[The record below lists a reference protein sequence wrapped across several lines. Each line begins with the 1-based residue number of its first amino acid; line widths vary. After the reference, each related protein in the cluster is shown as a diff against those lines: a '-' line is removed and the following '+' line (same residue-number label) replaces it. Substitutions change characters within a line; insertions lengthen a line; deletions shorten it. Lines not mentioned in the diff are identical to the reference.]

1 VVILNH
7 TSLSFVDLDFDSG
20 LVVGI
25 SGEDLGLF
33 GRDSGV
39 SGDNNTHN
47 TSDSLNTLGKRG
59 DIEEEHILNG
69 GGLRSVENGGLDGGT
84 VSDGLIGVDGL
95 VKGLST
101 EEVGEHSLDLG
112 DSGRSSNENDL
123 VNLGLGGVGV
133 LHNVLYGGHALHE
146 VSLAEFLELSSGE
159 SEGEVLTSLKGLALN
174 GGLMGSGE
182 SSLGLLTLGSE
193 SSEGSH
199 VVGDIELGL
208 LLELLH
214 AEIDKVVIEIFT
226 TEMGVS
232 VSGLNFEDT
241 ILNGEE
247 RDIEGTTTEIEDENR
262 FLLLDLFVETVSN
275 SGSGGLVDDSL
286 DVESSNLSG
295 ILGSLSLGIVEVSG
309 DSDNG
314 VDARLANEL
323 LGDFLHLN
331 KDHGGDFLSHEFLG
345 LTLVGNLDHG
355 LFVVSGEN
363 LEGPEFHVRGNLS
376 VGELSSD
383 KSLGIEDGVLGVSG
397 NLGFGGICDE
407 TLLFGEGNVRGGGVN
422 TLIVGND
429 FDLIVLPDSDAGVG
443 GTEIDTDSNTLG
455 SSSHFRFLTI
465 KN

>member
-47 TSDSLNTLGKRG
+47 TSDGLNTLGKRG

-112 DSGRSSNENDL
+112 DSGGSSNENDL

-133 LHNVLYGGHALHE
+133 LHNVFYGGHALHE

-174 GGLMGSGE
+174 SGLMGSGE
-182 SSLGLLTLGSE
+182 SSLGLLTLSSE

-232 VSGLNFEDT
+232 ISGLNFEDT

-286 DVESSNLSG
+286 DVHTSNGTG
-295 ILGSLSLGIVEVSG
+295 ILGGLSLGIVEVSG
-309 DSDNG
+309 DSDNSVG
-314 VDARLANEL
+314 NFLSHVSLS
-323 LGDFLHLN
+323 DFLHLDE
-331 KDHGGDFLSHEFLG
+331 DHGGDFLSLEFLG
-345 LTLVGNLDHG
+345 FSLELDDDHG
-355 LFVVSGEN
+355 FVGGTSFEF
-363 LEGPEFHVRGNLS
+363 EGPKFGISLDILVL
-376 VGELSSD
+376 VLASD
-383 KSLGIEDGVLGVSG
+383 ESLGIEDSVGGVSG
-397 NLGFGGICDE
+397 NLGLGSISDE
-407 TLLFGEGNVRGGGVN
+407 SLLFGEGNVRGSSVD
-422 TLIVGND
+422 TLIVGDD
-429 FDLIVLPDSDAGVG
+429 FDFIVLPDSDTGVSG
-443 GTEIDTDSNTLG
+443 SEINSDS
-455 SSSHFRFLTI
+455 
-465 KN
+465 

>member
-1 VVILNH
+1 
-7 TSLSFVDLDFDSG
+7 
-20 LVVGI
+20 
-25 SGEDLGLF
+25 
-33 GRDSGV
+33 
-39 SGDNNTHN
+39 
-47 TSDSLNTLGKRG
+47 
-59 DIEEEHILNG
+59 
-69 GGLRSVENGGLDGGT
+69 
-84 VSDGLIGVDGL
+84 
-95 VKGLST
+95 
-101 EEVGEHSLDLG
+101 
-112 DSGRSSNENDL
+112 
-123 VNLGLGGVGV
+123 
-133 LHNVLYGGHALHE
+133 
-146 VSLAEFLELSSGE
+146 
-159 SEGEVLTSLKGLALN
+159 
-174 GGLMGSGE
+174 
-182 SSLGLLTLGSE
+182 
-193 SSEGSH
+193 
-199 VVGDIELGL
+199 
-208 LLELLH
+208 
-214 AEIDKVVIEIFT
+214 
-226 TEMGVS
+226 MGVS

-314 VDARLANEL
+314 VEARLANEL
-323 LGDFLHLN
+323 LGNFLHLN
-331 KDHGGDFLSHEFLG
+331 KDHRGDFLSHEFLG

-397 NLGFGGICDE
+397 NLGLGGISDE
-407 TLLFGEGNVRGGGVN
+407 TLLFGEGNVRGGGVD

-443 GTEIDTDSNTLG
+443 GTEIDTDSNFNLFN
-455 SSSHFRFLTI
+455 HVL
-465 KN
+465 